1 MTTPQSSS
9 PRNLTLW
16 ALIAL
21 ILFWGANFSVVK
33 FALRDMAPL
42 AFTTL
47 RFLLASGVLWL
58 FLKVGGDRVR
68 INRLHWLAMIGLGVV
83 GTTVYQVL
91 FIYGIDWT
99 LAGNASLILATTS
112 VFTTLLSLFF
122 RQERTSLTV
131 VVGIGLSVLGIA
143 LVVLGGSKGVSFG
156 AGTLRGDLAV
166 LVAAAAWSAYTVGSV
181 PLVHRYGVVP
191 VTAVTMW
198 VGTLGLLIVS
208 LPALLAQDWAA
219 VRPVSWLAVLYSGI
233 FAIATAY
240 FLWRYCIRQGGTN
253 GLDLG
258 QADGVQAEEGGLVDG
273 GSGRDGEEVAAVPRA
288 GHETAEVV
296 EVAGNLLVALAEG
309 LGELL
314 GVGPPQLDVSGAVVN
329 EGDARVVLEAFLHDV
344 AGVLF
349 SVLWEILV
357 LVGRK

>member
-1 MTTPQSSS
+1 MAGSWLSPGTAAFGTSPREPIECGGRFDKASNTDGDSLTTPQSSS

-83 GTTVYQVL
+83 GTTVYQVF

-99 LAGNASLILATTS
+99 LAGNASLILATTP

-122 RQERTSLTV
+122 RQERSSLTV

-240 FLWRYCIRQGGTN
+240 FLWCYCIRQIGSTRTAVYTNFTPVVALLIAWLTLGEVPTPLQAAGAGGIIV
-253 GLDLG
+253 GS
-258 QADGVQAEEGGLVDG
+258 VLV
-273 GSGRDGEEVAAVPRA
+273 RA
-288 GHETAEVV
+288 GKIERPR
-296 EVAGNLLVALAEG
+296 
-309 LGELL
+309 LG
-314 GVGPPQLDVSGAVVN
+314 
-329 EGDARVVLEAFLHDV
+329 R
-344 AGVLF
+344 
-349 SVLWEILV
+349 
-357 LVGRK
+357 